1 MPTPSARF
9 TYDLIIGPDA
19 IDANGHANNVEF
31 VRWMQEA
38 AIAHSDAVGCTAATL
53 AAGGVWVVRSHR
65 IEYLRPAFAGDRV
78 AVVTWVADYR
88 RAFSMRRYEFVLWI
102 TWCWRGGKP
111 TGSTWTPAPAGRGRS
126 PLPSAHCSKSPGQ
139 TGVPEGFRRKSPGF
153 WA

>member
-1 MPTPSARF
+1 MPSARF
-9 TYDLIIGPDA
+9 TYDLIVGPDA

-88 RAFSMRRYEFVLWI
+88 RAFSMRRYEFVRPVDNLVLA
-102 TWCWRGGKP
+102 RGETDWVYVDAG
-111 TGSTWTPAPAGRGRS
+111 TGRPRS
-126 PLPSAHCSKSPGQ
+126 IPDPIRAMFEIPGPN
-139 TGVPEGFRRKSPGF
+139 GGS
-153 WA
+153 

>member
-65 IEYLRPAFAGDRV
+65 IEYLRPAFAGDRL

-88 RAFSMRRYEFVLWI
+88 RAFSMRRYEFVRPVDNLVLA
-102 TWCWRGGKP
+102 RGETDWVYVDAG
-111 TGSTWTPAPAGRGRS
+111 TGRPRSIPASVRA
-126 PLPSAHCSKSPGQ
+126 LFEIPGPN
-139 TGVPEGFRRKSPGF
+139 GGS
-153 WA
+153 